1 MLIAADIITV
11 YYYLWLL
18 AYQRPFAVLQAFSV
32 SNLLLLL
39 LIIIDSVDLVAA
51 ESAR

>member
-11 YYYLWLL
+11 YYYLWVL

-32 SNLLLLL
+32 SNLLLL
-39 LIIIDSVDLVAA
+39 IIIDSVDLVAA
-51 ESAR
+51 ELAC